1 MDKISLVTLGR
12 HLQTLRQSQGL
23 SLSQLAA
30 RASIAKSNLSRLE
43 QGSGNPTIDTLW
55 RLARELSVP
64 FGTLV
69 APITA
74 AVNDNGVTVQL
85 VEQSR
90 ESPAVDVYL
99 MRCSPQTQRH
109 AEAHATGT
117 VETLQII
124 GGRLDA
130 GPAGEERTLTAGDVF
145 TFDADQPHH
154 YRTCDNGAT
163 LLVTIVY
170 AKEAAHHA

>member
-23 SLSQLAA
+23 SLSQLAFQA
-30 RASIAKSNLSRLE
+30 GIAKSNLSRLE
-43 QGSGNPTIDTLW
+43 QGDGNPTIDTLW

-99 MRCSPQTQRH
+99 MHCSPQTRRH
-109 AEAHATGT
+109 AEAHAPGT
-117 VETLQII
+117 VETLQVI
-124 GGRLDA
+124 GGRLEA
-130 GPAGEERTLTAGDVF
+130 GPEGEERALAAGDIF
-145 TFDADQPHH
+145 TFTADQPHH
-154 YRTCDNGAT
+154 YRTSDVAAT
-163 LLVTIVY
+163 LLVVIVP
-170 AKEAAHHA
+170 AKEEESNV